1 MKKAIIIM
9 AGLLLAFAV
18 SAAEKGTSKQEKA
31 TSKQETSASKIEN
44 FATAKAEYINALHD
58 VGVLK
63 KTLGPALA
71 GTSTLEKVDTA
82 EKAFMAACKKCAPLP
97 ACEADRL
104 TIRHGEASLN
114 YNLCDQ

>member
-18 SAAEKGTSKQEKA
+18 SAA
-31 TSKQETSASKIEN
+31 ETSASKIEN

-71 GTSTLEKVDTA
+71 GTSSQDSLDKMARYTLEKVDTA